1 MIRNLLYTFISVI
14 GGAFALHAQIYD
26 NGPVFNSVGTGA
38 GGANESVL
46 YTTTFGMG
54 TIGFGQQQASFNR
67 IADDF
72 TVDCSW
78 TIDSIYLYGY
88 QTNSTTTSTFTGY
101 TLRIWDGVPD
111 AVGSNVIWGDTTTNR
126 LIRTVFSN
134 VYRITETTVG
144 SNVRP
149 IMQNTVNVGGFT
161 LPAGTYWFDWA
172 ATGSLASGPWQP
184 PLVPPGQAASGNGRQ
199 RIGSTWN
206 NMVDGGTGTTP
217 QGAPFKVFGTAI
229 TVTAN
234 AGADAALC
242 LNTTAVLGGSPA
254 GVSSV
259 NSPLTYA
266 WQGIGISDTTLSNP
280 TIVVSDTLQFMLTVN
295 DTNGCVS
302 MDTLTITSIPVIP
315 VSLNVAETTF
325 CEGESDVLIA
335 DQTSNLSWS
344 SGDTTST
351 LTVDQAGTY
360 SVNYIDSNGCSSSDT
375 AMVNV
380 WTLPALTVSDLTVC
394 DGDQAEL
401 LGTSDNPIFW
411 NDTIA
416 NGTLVDVTQTI
427 DYIASTVDTN
437 GCVSVDTIT
446 VTLAALPVVT
456 VPTDLTVCEGES
468 VQLMGTSDFPVL
480 WNDSIADGT
489 TVNPLQ
495 TTSYVASVIDTNN
508 CSGEATFTVTVN
520 PVTAGTTTVTG
531 MDSVTVN
538 GVTYYEDGIFIQPFT
553 NANGCDS
560 ILTVI
565 VDLDFTG
572 LNELSNNFSVA
583 PNPMSDFLMVNN
595 LAATSNPFT
604 VTTIAG
610 QVVLS
615 FVTNGASTKV
625 DVSSLT
631 PGTYLLIDERT
642 NQSLLLVKQ

>member
-1 MIRNLLYTFISVI
+1 MIRNLLYTFIALI
-14 GGAFALHAQIYD
+14 GGTCTIQAQIYD
-26 NGPVFNSVGTGA
+26 NGPLFNSAGTGA
-38 GGANESVL
+38 GGANQSIL

-54 TIGFGQQQASFNR
+54 TIGFGQQQTAFNR

-72 TVDCSW
+72 IVDCEW

-88 QTNSTTTSTFTGY
+88 QTGSTTTSTFTGY

-111 AVGSNVIWGDTTTNR
+111 AVGSNVIWGDTVTNR
-126 LIRTVFSN
+126 LIRSVFSN
-134 VYRITETTVG
+134 VYRVTETTSG
-144 SNVRP
+144 NSSRP

-172 ATGSLASGPWQP
+172 ASGSLGSGPWQP
-184 PLVPPGQAASGNGRQ
+184 ARVPSGQSVTGNGRQ
-199 RIGSTWN
+199 RIGGTWN
-206 NMVDGGTGTTP
+206 NLLDGGTGTP
-217 QGAPFKVFGTAI
+217 AQGAPFKVFGTAAS
-229 TVTAN
+229 VTAN
-234 AGADAALC
+234 AGIDVSLC
-242 LNTTAVLGGSPA
+242 SNTIATLGGSPA

-266 WQGIGISDTTLSNP
+266 WQGLGISDTTLSNP
-280 TIVVSDTLQFMLTVN
+280 TIIVSDTLQYMLTVS
-295 DTNGCVS
+295 DTNGCVA
-302 MDTLTITSIPVIP
+302 MDTLTITSVPVIP
-315 VSLNVAETTF
+315 VSLNMAETTF
-325 CEGESDVLIA
+325 CAGDSDVLIA
-335 DQTSNLSWS
+335 DQTSNLSWN

-351 LTVDQAGTY
+351 LTVDLAGIY
-360 SVNYIDSNGCSSSDT
+360 IVSYIDSNGCSSSDT

-380 WTLPALTVSDLTVC
+380 WALPALTVSDLIVC

-401 LGTSDNPIFW
+401 LGTGDNPIFW

-427 DYIASTVDTN
+427 DYIASTADTN

-446 VTLAALPVVT
+446 VTLAPLPVVT
-456 VPTDLTVCEGES
+456 VPTDVTVCEGES

-538 GVTYYEDGIFIQPFT
+538 GVTYYEDGIFTQPLT

-572 LNELSNNFSVA
+572 LNELSKSFSVA
-583 PNPMSDFLMVNN
+583 PNPMSDFITINN
-595 LAATSNPFT
+595 FATTSNPFT

-615 FVTNGASTKV
+615 FVTSGATTKV